1 MNLTPEQQQIALDA
15 LQTIATSY
23 TVERLHR
30 IQFAQLFG
38 LEGPE
43 AVEAAYENVQ
53 AVAKDALGRIRRRKV
68 KVRAA

>member
-30 IQFAQLFG
+30 ISEKQYG